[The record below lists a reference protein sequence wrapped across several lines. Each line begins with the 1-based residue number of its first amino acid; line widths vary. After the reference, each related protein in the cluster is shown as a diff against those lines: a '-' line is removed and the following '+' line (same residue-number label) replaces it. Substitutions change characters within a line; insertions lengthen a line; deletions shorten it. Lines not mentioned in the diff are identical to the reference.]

1 MKAFS
6 LKKNIKK
13 ILTSIAIAGQVVVS
27 SFVPLVA
34 NASIIFPQ
42 QVTIEYD
49 SNQLFTMNGS
59 FSDGTSYSKKDAPL
73 FAVYEG
79 NRQPVFCLEPNV
91 TIDSPVTSGYTSNPL
106 PDIANKPRVKFIS
119 VLWKYAGT
127 DADTQIVAQSM
138 IWQEVNDLTIT
149 NITRPDGTP
158 LSNYQSIKD
167 KINRIVTDY
176 EKKPSFAGQSVKV
189 NLGDSVT
196 LTDTDNVGLS
206 RFDKVALNSANID
219 YSINNNKLIITPR
232 KNSKVEG
239 ILRLSKALDEG
250 TPVAYK
256 LQGQQTVM
264 AGAIDDPNWFQIKL
278 DIIKTG
284 DVKIKKVDKV
294 TGQVVPGTKFDV
306 EHDGKTQSVTTDK
319 NGEAVV
325 KGILHDTKVKVT
337 ETFVPSPYILDKN
350 NTKEVIVQAGKTA
363 SVEFKNDRAT
373 AKTSLTKQDSTTE
386 SNKPLNPTYPMTG
399 AKYGLF
405 KSDGTLLKEFILDD
419 KLTATMDKL
428 ELGSYYWLETQAPTG
443 YVLDTTKHVVDLTY
457 KDQYTPVVVN
467 DAQSN
472 DDVIRMNLDGQKL
485 IQNDTNEIF
494 KNGVEFTLTN
504 QRTGEA
510 QTETT
515 ANVDGKKGYF
525 RFADFAI
532 DDYVLTETKGVD
544 GYKNIDPMEI
554 KHSYDKE
561 TNTFTF
567 TVIDQKSGNVLNT
580 EQFTQEELAK
590 GENVDLGTYTLK
602 DKATPTETPIVD
614 IVSQAHTGDG
624 KTQTF
629 TWGYD
634 VKLYDDVKI
643 SHKNIAVGTERAFE
657 DTLVAVTPDNKEKDV
672 WSSGKIDYRVTENN
686 TTQRVQSD
694 YDYKKDPKGTR
705 YFFKVVGYSKVSDK
719 EYKKDTEH
727 NFDGKQKNQD
737 LTPEIPE
744 NPEVSISTQAHTG
757 DNKTQT
763 FVWGDLVTQYD
774 DVKISHKNIAVG
786 TERAFE
792 TILVAVTP
800 DNKEKD
806 VWSSGKMDYKVSD
819 KETIQ
824 TVKADYN
831 YRKDPKGTRYYF
843 KEIGYSKP
851 KDNEYKKDSEHNFDG
866 KEKTQ
871 DLTPVLKETPKDTP
885 SPKETPK
892 ASLPMT
898 GEQIKTSLTV
908 AGVILILGVGGAMY
922 LLNKK
927 NKKSG
932 NKED

>member
-1 MKAFS
+1 MN
-6 LKKNIKK
+6 LKGKLNKLKTLAMLGVI
-13 ILTSIAIAGQVVVS
+13 SIQTLVS
-27 SFVPLVA
+27 AVPVHALSASDVSFDH
-34 NASIIFPQ
+34 NNERKMS
-42 QVTIEYD
+42 VTW
-49 SNQLFTMNGS
+49 NGETR
-59 FSDGTSYSKKDAPL
+59 DVWTAPIYL
-73 FAVYEG
+73 NRG
-79 NRQPVFCLEPNV
+79 NGKELVFCVDPFSHVIEGE
-91 TIDSPVTSGYTSNPL
+91 GYSSNPFAL
-106 PDIANKPRVKFIS
+106 NRKANLVS
-119 VLWKYAGT
+119 TLWKYAGT
-127 DADTQIVAQSM
+127 DLDTYFVTQEIMYNAIGAQVHS
-138 IWQEVNDLTIT
+138 NGALTEAQR
-149 NITRPDGTP
+149 NA
-158 LSNYQSIKD
+158 IKD
-167 KINRIVTDY
+167 KINNVIQNY
-176 EKKPSFAGQSVKV
+176 EKKPSFHNKTVELTLGETTSVEDINNVDLSKFDTLDTNTANVDFSIQGNKLLVTPKKESKESGSLMLEKSLERGTPYAWKKANSQEIVSAGISDPAYFKV
-189 NLGDSVT
+189 NF
-196 LTDTDNVGLS
+196 N
-206 RFDKVALNSANID
+206 
-219 YSINNNKLIITPR
+219 
-232 KNSKVEG
+232 
-239 ILRLSKALDEG
+239 
-250 TPVAYK
+250 
-256 LQGQQTVM
+256 
-264 AGAIDDPNWFQIKL
+264 
-278 DIIKTG
+278 IIKTG

-294 TGQVVPGTKFDV
+294 TGQVVPGTKFKV
-306 EHDGKTQSVTTDK
+306 EHDGKVQSITTDK

-350 NTKEVIVQAGKTA
+350 NSKEVIVQAGKTA

-373 AKTSLTKQDSTTE
+373 AKTSLTKQDSTTK

-405 KSDGTLLKEFILDD
+405 KSDGTLLKEFTLDD

-443 YVLDTTKHVVDLTY
+443 YVLDTTKYVVDLTY

-494 KNGVEFTLTN
+494 KNDVEFTLTN
-504 QRTGEA
+504 QRTGET

-532 DDYVLTETKGVD
+532 DDYVITETKGVD

-554 KHSYDKE
+554 KHSYDKK
-561 TNTFTF
+561 TDTFTF

-590 GENVDLGTYTLK
+590 GKNVDLGTYTLK
-602 DKATPTETPIVD
+602 DKAKPTETPIVD

-629 TWGYD
+629 TWGDD

-672 WSSGKIDYRVTENN
+672 WSSGKIDYKVTENN

-705 YFFKVVGYSKVSDK
+705 YFFKVVGYNKISDK
-719 EYKKDTEH
+719 EYKKDAEH
-727 NFDGKQKNQD
+727 NFNGKQKNQD
-737 LTPEIPE
+737 LTPKVPE
-744 NPEVSISTQAHTG
+744 KPEVSISTQAHTG

-774 DVKISHKNIAVG
+774 DVKISHKNIPVG
-786 TERAFE
+786 TKRAFE

-806 VWSSGKMDYKVSD
+806 VWSSGKVDYKVSD

-824 TVKADYN
+824 TVKADYD

-851 KDNEYKKDSEHNFDG
+851 NDKEYKKDSEHNFDG

-871 DLTPVLKETPKDTP
+871 DLTSVLKETPKDTP

-898 GEQIKTSLTV
+898 GEQIKASLTV
-908 AGVILILGVGGAMY
+908 AGVVLILGVGGAMY

-927 NKKSG
+927 NKKAG